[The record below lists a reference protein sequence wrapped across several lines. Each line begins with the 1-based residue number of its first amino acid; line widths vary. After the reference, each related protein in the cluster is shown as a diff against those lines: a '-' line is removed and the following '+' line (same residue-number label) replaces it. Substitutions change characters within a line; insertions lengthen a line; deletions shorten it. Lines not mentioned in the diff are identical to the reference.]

1 MAILLPRR
9 WQQQPQSSL
18 QIDWSNPIT
27 KGLVWCSAPAIN
39 SNSEL
44 VSNKPLLFPN
54 APSETPTVFQNSF
67 SGRTFAHG
75 QSLPNNTLPITSAFT
90 MAVVG
95 QLNQQLPANVASF
108 VQFYPGWVNTE
119 LRLYNN
125 NANGFNV
132 AGFALNGSGG
142 AINAATTLT
151 TTSMFGRKFIA
162 ISTPETNN
170 QPLDIYINGVFNRL
184 SSSGLWT
191 GTTTQIFNEQA
202 FYARTDYPQYFTQI
216 ALFWNRRLA
225 NVEQVSMSG
234 NPWQLFRPQTR
245 ILYSIPS
252 APANL
257 VAGRLLKR
265 RYQTQP
271 AGDVQ
276 VNWAH
281 PLARGLIY
289 AQVPGSARR
298 GFFRLSD
305 PQITSANFGTGL
317 SNSIFA
323 YSTAAGTNGLGIKGR
338 SAMTDTAG
346 TTSGTLNLRSS
357 AAGGNPVYTYAG
369 VFERSVLDTTQ
380 QSIATFAINGGQALT
395 TITQNSGGS
404 VSTFSTRFVDG
415 SANTEIYNATV
426 TNLITDKKLNVVFS
440 VYENGQEPIGI
451 VNNTQLVL
459 DNNVN
464 FDGISTSFSANYL
477 NATGTYVGLATF
489 FWTRILSASEIASFT
504 QNPWQ
509 LFIPAKPV
517 YFAVTSITYSYS
529 RPNADSSPLQW
540 NRFPAGG
547 THFSAID
554 EVTSDPSDYLYA
566 PSLGLVDTMTCSA
579 VNQPIAGSNILVN
592 YTTGSTPPSQIK
604 IELLEG
610 STAIKSS
617 TVSAASGTITIIPAE
632 WAVVS
637 SWPWTPTLRIT
648 SQ

>member
-1 MAILLPRR
+1 MAIFLPKR
-9 WQQQPQSSL
+9 WTQQPQGSV
-18 QIDWSNPIT
+18 QIDWSNP
-27 KGLVWCSAPAIN
+27 LSRN
-39 SNSEL
+39 
-44 VSNKPLLFPN
+44 LLF
-54 APSETPTVFQNSF
+54 AY
-67 SGRTFAHG
+67 
-75 QSLPNNTLPITSAFT
+75 LPNNPINLAQQYNTQQFIGDNWSIIKTGVAGIVTDYQSYTHNSSIQTGPFTIGMPGQLYGPTPTLLTDFSYVTRSAYDLGLYLSFSNSSNIRLVPSVDNSAFVT
-90 MAVVG
+90 TTVTGNISPSLLTNKTRFVAGTFSTAEVAAWLGNTKLATTTGWDNTVSSLLTTFDVSG
-95 QLNQQLPANVASF
+95 YLNQ
-108 VQFYPGWVNTE
+108 T
-119 LRLYNN
+119 
-125 NANGFNV
+125 
-132 AGFALNGSGG
+132 GFALSG
-142 AINAATTLT
+142 
-151 TTSMFGRKFIA
+151 FIWRR
-162 ISTPETNN
+162 
-170 QPLDIYINGVFNRL
+170 VL
-184 SSSGLWT
+184 SA
-191 GTTTQIFNEQA
+191 NELGMM
-202 FYARTDYPQYFTQI
+202 D
-216 ALFWNRRLA
+216 
-225 NVEQVSMSG
+225 E

-464 FDGISTSFSANYL
+464 FDGISTSFSSNYL